1 MKTMR
6 EMAAESRLAKLEWM
20 REQVQDGSLV
30 IRQMTQKERRRYPY
44 VPPVGSSGDKK
55 RALCSL

>member
-6 EMAAESRLAKLEWM
+6 EMAAENRLVKLEGM

-30 IRQMTQKERRRYPY
+30 IRQMTKKERRRYPY
-44 VPPVGSSGDKK
+44 VPPVGSSDGKK
-55 RALCSL
+55 RPRSVL